1 MTSAHT
7 NYCISHHRKLHED
20 IACEDILSM
29 SFLVDIYYDK
39 PPATAR
45 FDEEPFC
52 SPCDDSTRRGD
63 ILLPTVT
70 ILLDDYNVCSRLGEE
85 GMASRSTEPAAAL
98 ASYSI
103 DILSTRTLTD
113 FPLRRGRLHY
123 ENFDRVYDEEGM
135 TAFLPTTFL
144 PTTSISAD
152 YISADS
158 ISADFISADYF
169 DFCRL
174 LRFLTTTATATL
186 ISLDFRDFCTSRQ
199 PTADFCT
206 KTLLTMKH
214 HQPQQYRLIR
224 PNSADF
230 YLCS

>member
-1 MTSAHT
+1 MSPAAAFCDYSTRRTRSPYTA
-7 NYCISHHRKLHED
+7 
-20 IACEDILSM
+20 ACDDSTRDEK
-29 SFLVDIYYDK
+29 SFYD
-39 PPATAR
+39 
-45 FDEEPFC
+45 
-52 SPCDDSTRRGD
+52 PCDDSTRQGCP
-63 ILLPTVT
+63 LLPTVT
-70 ILLDDYNVCSRLGEE
+70 TLLGDYNVCSHLGEE
-85 GMASRSTEPAAAL
+85 GMASRSTEPAAL

-103 DILSTRTLTD
+103 DILSTRILTD
-113 FPLRRGRLHY
+113 FPSRRGRLHY
-123 ENFDRVYDEEGM
+123 ENSDRVYDEEGM